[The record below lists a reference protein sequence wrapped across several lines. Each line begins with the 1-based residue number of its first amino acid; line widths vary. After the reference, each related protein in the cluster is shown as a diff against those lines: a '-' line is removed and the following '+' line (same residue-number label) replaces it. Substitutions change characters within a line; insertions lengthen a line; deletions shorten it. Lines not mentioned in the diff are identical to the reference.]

1 MKALILDNLVVDV
14 LIDSETFEVTEPM
27 YWLDC
32 PDDCVMHEWSI
43 IDDVLQKTPE
53 PEDTRTYADFRRE
66 AYPSLEEQADMAYWD
81 RQNGTTTLD
90 DAIKAVKDAYP
101 KPTA

>member
-14 LIDSETFEVTEPM
+14 LINSETFEVTEPM

-43 IDDVLQKTPE
+43 IDEVLQKTPE
-53 PEDTRTYADFRRE
+53 PEDTRTYIDFRRQ
-66 AYPSLEEQADMAYWD
+66 AYPSLEDQADMQYHD
-81 RQNGTTTLD
+81 LIDGTTTWK
-90 DAIKAVKDAYP
+90 DAIQAVKDAHP
-101 KPTA
+101 KP

>member
-66 AYPSLEEQADMAYWD
+66 AYPSLEEQADMQYHD
-81 RQNGTTTLD
+81 LIDGTTIWK
-90 DAIKAVKDAYP
+90 DAIQAVKDAHP
-101 KPTA
+101 KP

>member
-14 LIDSETFEVTEPM
+14 LIDSETFEVTAPM

-53 PEDTRTYADFRRE
+53 PEDTRTYIEFRQQ
-66 AYPSLEEQADMAYWD
+66 AYPSLEEQADMQYHD
-81 RQNGTTTLD
+81 LIDGTTTWK
-90 DAIKAVKDAYP
+90 DAIQAVKDEYP
-101 KPTA
+101 KP